1 MAINPC
7 TPGALQ
13 RVFEADIPTPASFP
27 NPVLQVLQ
35 VKSLAAQPG
44 APERSVLLVSD
55 AIFGLC

>member
-13 RVFEADIPTPASFP
+13 RVFEADIPTPDSFP

-44 APERSVLLVSD
+44 APERLVLFVFD
-55 AIFGLC
+55 VIYGLC